1 MSKMYIASDTVGVC
15 LASELP
21 ACYSQRERLFIVE
34 NIVTDFKE
42 IFTAMEQ
49 LMGYRL
55 NIDVSGKL
63 SNNYYIY
70 CLMKFEPGCFFL

>member
-21 ACYSQRERLFIVE
+21 ACYSQRERLFILE

-42 IFTAMEQ
+42 IFTAMEELLGLNYNVNISGEQ
-49 LMGYRL
+49 L
-55 NIDVSGKL
+55 
-63 SNNYYIY
+63 
-70 CLMKFEPGCFFL
+70 C